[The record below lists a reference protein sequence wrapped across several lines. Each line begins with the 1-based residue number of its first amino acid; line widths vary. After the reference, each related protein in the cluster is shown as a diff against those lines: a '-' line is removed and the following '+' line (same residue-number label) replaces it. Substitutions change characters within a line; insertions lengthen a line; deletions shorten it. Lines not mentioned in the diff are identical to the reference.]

1 MYGITYTFNYKIGF
15 DKQQSQIM
23 AFTRKDDK
31 EVATG
36 ITECLTILVHF
47 LLIQRKNKYRINP
60 RNNKTILFEGYKQKL
75 TSRVESGELNYE
87 V

>member
-1 MYGITYTFNYKIGF
+1 LYGITNTFNYKICF

-23 AFTRKDDK
+23 AFTRKDGEDV
-31 EVATG
+31 ETC
-36 ITECLTILVHF
+36 ITECLTILAQF

-75 TSRVESGELNYE
+75 ISRVESEELNYE

>member
-1 MYGITYTFNYKIGF
+1 LYGITYTFNYKYCF

-23 AFTRKDDK
+23 AFTRKDDE
-31 EVATG
+31 EVETG

-75 TSRVESGELNYE
+75 TSRVESDELNYE